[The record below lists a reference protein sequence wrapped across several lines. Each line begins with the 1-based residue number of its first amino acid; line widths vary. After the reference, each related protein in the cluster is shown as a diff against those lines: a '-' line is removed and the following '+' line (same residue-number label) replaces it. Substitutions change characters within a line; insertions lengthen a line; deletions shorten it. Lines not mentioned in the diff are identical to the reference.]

1 MIDRRKKDRDWNVA
15 EEDGSI
21 PTWERVQ
28 LAVLMNIRD
37 ALKRLNAFLH

>member
-28 LAVLMNIRD
+28 LAVLTSGTR
-37 ALKRLNAFLH
+37 